1 LKSEVKMVLSG
12 SEMFYWRTDESWYYL
27 DETGIYVLT
36 DSAPERARESYKMM
50 LEYYE
55 EYM

>member
-1 LKSEVKMVLSG
+1 MVLSG